1 MKTELHAW
9 NQLRDKA
16 AAQLHP
22 QFAHNVLRVARTTS
36 EVVPS
41 LLSYVTLSAATLV
54 VCFFALTY
62 VNHVSVSQDQARQAS
77 DWQQVIS
84 VDEDSLSMQ

>member
-1 MKTELHAW
+1 MKTELNAW
-9 NQLRDKA
+9 NQLKGKA

-22 QFAHNVLRVARTTS
+22 QFANNVLRAARSTV

-62 VNHVSVSQDQARQAS
+62 VNHVSVSQDQSRQAS

>member
-1 MKTELHAW
+1 
-9 NQLRDKA
+9 
-16 AAQLHP
+16 
-22 QFAHNVLRVARTTS
+22 
-36 EVVPS
+36 
-41 LLSYVTLSAATLV
+41 V